1 MDIADLRTAQFV
13 SLIDWNVGCL
23 MVSKVLD
30 TAILSIAES
39 YYLRAQEMCRGRHSF
54 QNGSGQVCYL
64 VCSCCPQDENS
75 DFRVDQFRLL
85 LSCWISLISLLVI
98 VC

>member
-1 MDIADLRTAQFV
+1 MDIVDLRTAQFV
-13 SLIDWNVGCL
+13 SLIDWNVGYL
-23 MVSKVLD
+23 RVSKVLG
-30 TAILSIAES
+30 TAILFTAES

-64 VCSCCPQDENS
+64 VCSCCPQDEHS
-75 DFRVDQFRLL
+75 DFRVDQCHSL

-98 VC
+98 AC